1 MLILIGLMILQI
13 HDVVIMF
20 WLSRV
25 RNKKNF
31 SSLDHLN
38 KITAIKY
45 RNNVVICLYAGI
57 LINPAGVDNSS
68 KLHYASVD
76 FLIL

>member
-1 MLILIGLMILQI
+1 MLILIGLMIWQI

-25 RNKKNF
+25 KNKKNF
-31 SSLDHLN
+31 SSLDHLA

-45 RNNVVICLYAGI
+45 RNN
-57 LINPAGVDNSS
+57 DS
-68 KLHYASVD
+68 LHVYMQG
-76 FLIL
+76 F